1 MIVVCVLDTARRLAF
16 YSALPLFLTALACP
30 SYSQTSAA
38 PSQQCDDAQVIAIQG
53 GWIANPGGRPLG
65 NWSCVSAEQEIALAN
80 DSLKGEI
87 TVIYHRGGKPPH
99 TVRCGSR
106 EQCRNA
112 YRVEAPPA
120 ITGVPKST
128 VDRVLDFFFSIFSGS
143 ELQPVPGI
151 LHGAIHPRPALTC
164 SVGKNVRLENILKPG
179 LYNLHVMALN
189 TQAEDVT
196 WQAENTVDDRAHGAA
211 SAGETPSAI
220 IGGLAGGTSKHRTS
234 HSRLLMSQPLD
245 GPAFYEVETWPVGS
259 DAPNASYW
267 VLIAP
272 EASCDSMTR
281 AYKQAVSFTET
292 WPKDTPD
299 DAIQN
304 FRLRY
309 LQGLAN
315 EPEKAPKDR
324 VHR

>member
-1 MIVVCVLDTARRLAF
+1 MEMVGVWVLGRVRRLGF

-87 TVIYHRGGKPPH
+87 TVIYHRGGEPPH

-120 ITGVPKST
+120 ITGVPKSA
-128 VDRVLDFFFSIFSGS
+128 VDPALDFFFSTFSGS

-151 LHGAIHPRPALTC
+151 LHAAIHPRPALT
-164 SVGKNVRLENILKPG
+164 SI
-179 LYNLHVMALN
+179 M
-189 TQAEDVT
+189 VT
-196 WQAENTVDDRAHGAA
+196 TV
-211 SAGETPSAI
+211 
-220 IGGLAGGTSKHRTS
+220 
-234 HSRLLMSQPLD
+234 
-245 GPAFYEVETWPVGS
+245 
-259 DAPNASYW
+259 
-267 VLIAP
+267 
-272 EASCDSMTR
+272 C
-281 AYKQAVSFTET
+281 
-292 WPKDTPD
+292 
-299 DAIQN
+299 
-304 FRLRY
+304 
-309 LQGLAN
+309 
-315 EPEKAPKDR
+315 
-324 VHR
+324 